1 MIKVNLLAASPAVA
15 ESRSEWLPREQ
26 RSALI
31 GIAMLAVTA
40 IGTGGWWW
48 YLSYT
53 KSSIDTRIAAAE
65 VELVRLREAA
75 RLLEQATARR
85 TLLAERLSLIDQL
98 RASKRAPVSLLETVS
113 RSVPEGLWLLEIKQ
127 TGTSIQV
134 DGRALSITSVTDFAQ
149 RMQNSGLFE
158 RPVEILTALNE
169 DVNSLTVVRFAIK
182 AETAQPLPA
191 AGVPSAMSATST
203 AGTPA
208 GRPGV

>member
-1 MIKVNLLAASPAVA
+1 M
-15 ESRSEWLPREQ
+15 
-26 RSALI
+26 
-31 GIAMLAVTA
+31 
-40 IGTGGWWW
+40 
-48 YLSYT
+48 
-53 KSSIDTRIAAAE
+53 
-65 VELVRLREAA
+65 
-75 RLLEQATARR
+75 
-85 TLLAERLSLIDQL
+85 SLIEQL
-98 RASKRAPVSLLETVS
+98 RGSKRAPVSLLETVS

-182 AETAQPLPA
+182 AETAKPVPA
-191 AGVPSAMSATST
+191 AGAPSAMSATST